1 MCWAKEFG
9 EASEEER
16 VAQLAALHE
25 GHAGGGVLAE
35 GQLDTQRILL
45 EQGGTAIKTSISM
58 PLVSNLAAGSAAA
71 AIRQLVRC
79 LFFFF

>member
-1 MCWAKEFG
+1 M
-9 EASEEER
+9 
-16 VAQLAALHE
+16 AQLAALHE

-35 GQLDTQRILL
+35 RQLDEGRADTQRILL